1 MENVVIQLNEQQA
14 DAFRTAFAHLPSTIS
29 VKQWL
34 EDNRLQIQQEVR
46 GILSPEQIDS
56 LKLLQAPDFRG
67 VLHLQNIPQPD
78 ILPPTPQIGSREDD
92 TEYLP
97 EYVIAAIA
105 AVGDMSIKPQKVS
118 DITPNDRYGRNDDPS
133 RPIPSNNFHFDGQNG
148 SFVFLS
154 CKRGNPEAHTDFI
167 DVKALLEE
175 FSQAEISSL
184 KTRALFTGEYGA
196 DRKAPILVET
206 EKKRLAFRDYIDFDN
221 IRGVSTEA
229 EAVLHKLREKMPKHS
244 LSVTLQAG
252 EAVVF
257 NNTFENGI
265 MHGQTKPYLRN
276 PDMEK
281 TRWLTRQY
289 ADTFIPPELQN
300 TTNAAMQSSKSFID
314 RMAALAGFGKFL
326 NRE

>member
-1 MENVVIQLNEQQA
+1 M
-14 DAFRTAFAHLPSTIS
+14 
-29 VKQWL
+29 
-34 EDNRLQIQQEVR
+34 
-46 GILSPEQIDS
+46 
-56 LKLLQAPDFRG
+56 
-67 VLHLQNIPQPD
+67 HLQNIPQPD
-78 ILPPTPQIGSREDD
+78 VLPPTPKSGSREDD
-92 TEYLP
+92 AEYLP

-105 AVGDMSIKPQKVS
+105 TAGEMSINPQKVS

-184 KTRALFTGEYGA
+184 KTRALFAGEYGA
-196 DRKAPILVET
+196 DRKVPILVET

-229 EAVLHKLREKMPKHS
+229 EAVLQKLKERMPEYT
-244 LSVTLQAG
+244 LSVTLKAG
-252 EAVVF
+252 EAVLF
-257 NNTFENGI
+257 NNTFENGV
-265 MHGQTKPYLRN
+265 MHGQTRPYHRH
-276 PDMEK
+276 PDMAQ
-281 TRWLTRQY
+281 TRWITRQY
-289 ADTFIPPELQN
+289 ADSYIPEELQK
-300 TTNAAMQSSKSFID
+300 TTDAVMQGSTSFID

>member
-1 MENVVIQLNEQQA
+1 MENVVIQLTEQQA
-14 DAFRTAFAHLPSTIS
+14 DAFRTAFANLPSTIS

-34 EDNRLQIQQEVR
+34 EDNRPQIQQEVR
-46 GILSPEQIDS
+46 DILNTKQIES
-56 LKLLQAPDFRG
+56 LKLLQDSNFRG
-67 VLHLQNIPQPD
+67 VLHLQNIPQPNF
-78 ILPPTPQIGSREDD
+78 LPPTPRNGSREDD

-105 AVGDMSIKPQKVS
+105 TAGEMSIKPQKVS

-148 SFVFLS
+148 SFVLLS
-154 CKRGNPEAHTDFI
+154 CKRGNPEAHTDFVDARELI
-167 DVKALLEE
+167 EE
-175 FSQAEISSL
+175 FSQEEISSL
-184 KTRALFTGEYGA
+184 KTRALFTGEYGE

-206 EKKRLAFRDYIDFDN
+206 EKKGLAFRDYIDFDN
-221 IRGVSTEA
+221 VRGVSAEA
-229 EAVLHKLREKMPKHS
+229 EAVLQKLREKMPKHS

-265 MHGQTKPYLRN
+265 MHGQTKSYLRN
-276 PDMEK
+276 PDMDN

-289 ADTFIPPELQN
+289 ADPYIPEDLQN
-300 TTNAAMQSSKSFID
+300 TTNAVMQGSTSFID
-314 RMAALAGFGKFL
+314 RIAALAGFGKFL